1 MRCKNFLIITTIL
14 TVAVLFSLNRNGFA
28 QQVPISKEPIGTKL
42 PKSIHVQAQAM
53 GESTQLGQ
61 SFGVNLIIEEF
72 STPEEQKALID
83 AFNAKKNEG
92 LVNALTK
99 MKSKGR
105 MSITGT
111 LGYDVSYIRQ
121 FDLPDGSVKIRLVT
135 DRPIRFGEVWSDS
148 RSMDYS
154 LSGVELILYP
164 DEKKNSGTLAP
175 LCQLKLDKENH
186 LQLEF
191 YQNPW
196 KLVDVRR
203 R

>member
-1 MRCKNFLIITTIL
+1 MRRNYFLIIAAML
-14 TVAVLFSLNRNGFA
+14 TVALLFSVNRRGFA
-28 QQVPISKEPIGTKL
+28 QHEPISKEPIGTKL
-42 PKSIHVQAQAM
+42 PKAIHIQAQAM
-53 GESTQLGQ
+53 GLSTQLGQ
-61 SFGVNLIIEEF
+61 SFGVDLIIEEF
-72 STPEEQKALID
+72 STPEEQKALVE

-92 LVNALTK
+92 LTNALSK

-105 MSITGT
+105 MAITGT

-121 FDLPDGSVKIRLVT
+121 FDLPDGSVKIRIVT
-135 DRPIRFGEVWSDS
+135 DRPIRFGEAWSDS

-154 LSGVELILYP
+154 LSGVELILHP
-164 DEKKNSGTLAP
+164 DDKKNTGTLAP
-175 LCQLKLDKENH
+175 LCQLKMDKENQ

-196 KLVDVRR
+196 KLVDIRR